1 MNGNEKTVLI
11 VDDEYYAV
19 QGIAKNVKWERL
31 GVGKTYAA
39 YSREQAERILREH
52 PVDILL
58 TDIEMPGGS
67 GLSLIEW
74 VRKSGY
80 TPFVLILTGHQRFD
94 YAHKAINLRC
104 DGYILKPVDI
114 LEVEENLRSLLGT
127 GAHPAQEQAGPLA
140 EVGEDEES
148 FVARVRQTILQNI
161 SSPEL
166 NRAFI
171 AQAVHINEDYLSYL
185 FHIKF
190 GQTLSSYITFL
201 RMDAAKELLS
211 NTKYSLQ
218 RVSEKVGFSSSSYF
232 SKKFKKATGMTPQ
245 QFREKERHPHEVLFR
260 QTEGI
265 GEMQLKQ
272 VMEKLAASGWER
284 IAAPAQQW
292 LEGNMDR
299 EELIEAVK
307 QAAGES
313 GSCGCELDL
322 LYKQALELL

>member
-1 MNGNEKTVLI
+1 MNGDEKAVLI

-19 QGIAKNVKWERL
+19 QGIAQNVKWERL
-31 GVGKTYAA
+31 GVGKTYTA

-52 PVDILL
+52 SVDILL

-104 DGYILKPVDI
+104 DGYILKPVDV
-114 LEVEENLRSLLGT
+114 LEVEQNLKRLLGAHSMQGNT
-127 GAHPAQEQAGPLA
+127 GSTLTET
-140 EVGEDEES
+140 EDDEES
-148 FVARVRQTILQNI
+148 FVARVRQTILQNL

-166 NRAFI
+166 NRTFI
-171 AQAVHINEDYLSYL
+171 AQKVHINEDYLSYL

-201 RMDAAKELLS
+201 RMDAAKELLT
-211 NTKYSLQ
+211 NTNYSLQ

-245 QFREKERHPHEVLFR
+245 QFREEERPTQGTIL
-260 QTEGI
+260 
-265 GEMQLKQ
+265 QLT
-272 VMEKLAASGWER
+272 
-284 IAAPAQQW
+284 
-292 LEGNMDR
+292 D
-299 EELIEAVK
+299 
-307 QAAGES
+307 
-313 GSCGCELDL
+313 
-322 LYKQALELL
+322 